1 MVVATAADIVV
12 SCLLPVSYDTDSA
25 KLRAYDVNNLNTV
38 EII

>member
-1 MVVATAADIVV
+1 MVVATAVDIVV
-12 SCLLPVSYDTDSA
+12 CLLPVSYDTDSA